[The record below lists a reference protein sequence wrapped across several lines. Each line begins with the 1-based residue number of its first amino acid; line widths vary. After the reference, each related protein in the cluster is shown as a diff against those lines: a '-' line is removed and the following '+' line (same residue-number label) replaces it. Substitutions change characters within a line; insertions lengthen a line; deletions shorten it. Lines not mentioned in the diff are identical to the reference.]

1 MNRLENLNEF
11 KKILADYHISDTS
24 KKILKN
30 TKLVLLVAPSSI
42 GRNTLIREL
51 QKTGEYHFIVSDTTR
66 KPRVNDG
73 ILEKNGREYWFR
85 SEEEMLNELKA
96 GLFLEAAIIH
106 NQQVSGISIRE
117 LEQAHVEGK
126 TAITDIEVVGVHNIM
141 GAKPDAIALFVLPPS
156 FEEWQRRI
164 RDRGEMSSHE
174 YRRRMESAAKE
185 LKAAVSEP
193 YYKFV
198 INDNLTEAVKRIHQ
212 IVQNGVIDADEQST
226 ARLLAEQLYDKTRAI
241 ISN

>member
-1 MNRLENLNEF
+1 MNRLDNLDEF
-11 KKILADYHISDTS
+11 KKILADYHISNTS

-73 ILEKNGREYWFR
+73 ILEKDGREYWFR
-85 SEEEMLNELKA
+85 SEEEIVKELKA

-117 LEQAHVEGK
+117 LEQAQVEGK

-164 RDRGEMSSHE
+164 RNRGEMGPHE
-174 YRRRMESAAKE
+174 YHWRMESAAKE

-198 INDNLTEAVKRIHQ
+198 INDNLVEAVEHIHQ

-226 ARLLAEQLYDKTRAI
+226 ARLLAEQLYDKTTAVIRK
-241 ISN
+241 

>member
-1 MNRLENLNEF
+1 
-11 KKILADYHISDTS
+11 
-24 KKILKN
+24 
-30 TKLVLLVAPSSI
+30 VAPSSI

>member
-1 MNRLENLNEF
+1 MNRLENLDEF
-11 KKILADYHISDTS
+11 KKILADYHVSDAS
-24 KKILKN
+24 KKTLRS

-117 LEQAHVEGK
+117 LEQARVEGK

-164 RDRGEMSSHE
+164 RDRGEMSPHE

-198 INDNLTEAVKRIHQ
+198 INDNLAEAVEHIHQ
-212 IVQNGVIDADEQST
+212 IVQNGVIDANEQST
-226 ARLLAEQLYDKTRAI
+226 ARLLAEQLYDKTKAI